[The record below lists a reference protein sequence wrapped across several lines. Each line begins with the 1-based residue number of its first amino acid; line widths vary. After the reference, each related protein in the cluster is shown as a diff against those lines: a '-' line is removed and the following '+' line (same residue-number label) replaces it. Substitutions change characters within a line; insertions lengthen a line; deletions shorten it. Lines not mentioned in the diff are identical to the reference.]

1 MTTDTG
7 KRLLNIVKKY
17 FEAWNK
23 HDLNNLKELFDDKIV
38 LKDWEIKESGIE
50 NVLRANEKI
59 FKENPEIQIQIESV
73 CINTDK
79 IMAQI
84 KVFITKENTIDVV
97 DVFSIKNNLISDIKA
112 YKC

>member
-1 MTTDTG
+1 MITDRG
-7 KRLLNIVKKY
+7 KKLLNIVKKY

-23 HDLNNLKELFDDKIV
+23 HDLNDLKELFDNKIV
-38 LKDWEIKESGIE
+38 LKDWEIEEIGIE

-59 FKENPEIQIQIESV
+59 FKDNPEIQVQIESI
-73 CINTDK
+73 CMNTDK
-79 IMAQI
+79 IIAQI
-84 KVFITKENTIDVV
+84 KVFINKQDTIDVV